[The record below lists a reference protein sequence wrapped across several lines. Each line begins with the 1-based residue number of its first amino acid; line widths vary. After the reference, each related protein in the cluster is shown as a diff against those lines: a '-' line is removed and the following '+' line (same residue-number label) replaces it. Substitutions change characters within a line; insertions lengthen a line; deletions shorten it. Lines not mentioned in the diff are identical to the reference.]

1 MQDFAATCRECCLT
15 ADGRPGEG
23 AQMKINL
30 ALSAAYFLGMSLV
43 GGNMALA
50 ADDDIRVSLKL
61 FGKEDIEQGID
72 PCRFSLWQDDR
83 DPETDR
89 YAFLFHANAINDGY
103 QGPARIKVGETVH
116 ALYQLAEGGE
126 SINGLSSHYLY
137 ATEDREIRVHVE
149 IGDAGLSGELYRI
162 KDADMTVIQKGKVP
176 FVASAKGHLGCLQPR
191 TQSAKAAPVRE
202 PETRVPG
209 PPNGI
214 SIGRQTI
221 LDDMSQLPPEAVQLV
236 RENAGDECDVDGFH
250 AWGGARYVINDYYL
264 LWEVPCISAAYQAAT
279 ALVIT
284 QNPPQG
290 WGNLLTLPN
299 PPGENGEIYQAMNAD
314 ILGPK
319 GFIRTTSLNRGVGDC
334 GSYRVHRL
342 IDAPGEVLELELLE
356 FREKSDCDGIEMA
369 PKDWPLIFQAY

>member
-1 MQDFAATCRECCLT
+1 MT
-15 ADGRPGEG
+15 
-23 AQMKINL
+23 INR
-30 ALSAAYFLGMSLV
+30 ALSAACMLAIYAA
-43 GGNMALA
+43 GGNMAQA

-72 PCRFSLWQDDR
+72 RCRFSLWQGDR
-83 DPETDR
+83 DPNADR
-89 YAFLFHANAINDGY
+89 YAFLFHANAANNGY
-103 QGPARIKVGETVH
+103 QGPARVKIGETVY
-116 ALYQLAEGGE
+116 ALSRLAEGGE
-126 SINGLSSHYLY
+126 SINGLASQYFY
-137 ATEDREIRVHVE
+137 ATEDREIRVHIEFNDV
-149 IGDAGLSGELYRI
+149 GLSGELYRI

-176 FVASAKGHLGCLQPR
+176 FVASAKGHLGCLQPPA
-191 TQSAKAAPVRE
+191 QSAKATPVRE
-202 PETRVPG
+202 PETQVPG

-214 SIGRQTI
+214 PIGRQTI

-236 RENAGDECDVDGFH
+236 RESAGDECDVDGFH

-279 ALVIT
+279 ALVVT

-299 PPGENGEIYQAMNAD
+299 PPGEDGETYQAMNAD

-356 FREKSDCDGIEMA
+356 FREKSECDGIEMA
-369 PKDWPLIFQAY
+369 PEDWPLIFQAY